1 MSNKET
7 GGSAFP
13 ILGLTQ
19 NQSTGETLIHQF
31 NEAGLTLRDYFAINA
46 DIGNVDELSMA
57 LGERLL
63 SRQCPSFNDDAVG
76 LLLWWAEYRA
86 KLRYIEAD
94 AMLEARKS

>member
-1 MSNKET
+1 MSEKDT
-7 GGSAFP
+7 GGQAFP
-13 ILGLTQ
+13 TSNPGYDQ
-19 NQSTGETLIHQF
+19 GM
-31 NEAGLTLRDYFAINA
+31 TLRDYLAINA
-46 DIGNVDELSMA
+46 DIGSVDELSMG

-63 SRQCPSFNDDAVG
+63 SRQCPSFKDDPAG